1 MKNRMVPGLKKQAA
15 SIQKPQK
22 TRRAIM
28 SEIKKLEN
36 LFTLGK
42 LTRREFVTKLSA
54 FGLMAAVSPALL
66 SGKAMAG
73 TPKKGGRFIQG
84 LATGSTTDSL
94 DCGTFPD
101 NGIVNLNWQLRNNLV
116 EINYKG
122 EPIPELAESWEAS
135 ADAAKWRFHL
145 RKGVEFHN
153 GKSLD
158 AEDVIHSFN
167 HHRGEASKSAAKSL
181 LDAVKDI
188 KADGK
193 QTVVFTLEGGN
204 ADFPAVVSENHFAIV
219 PAGTKGKAWQ
229 DGIGT
234 GGYIL
239 EEFVPGVR
247 AFTRR
252 NPNYWKKGR
261 AHFDEIETLYIAD
274 TNSRTNALKSG
285 QIHFMA
291 RCEFKTARFM
301 EKLPNIQI
309 LRTTSGFE
317 FSNVMWTDTAPYDN
331 NDVRMALKYAV
342 DREHM
347 VKTILQG
354 YGTVGNDNPI
364 GPTYKYH
371 DPEIPQRQYDPDK
384 AKFHLKKAGL
394 SNPTFDLFT
403 SPHSG
408 FDDQALLFKEHA
420 AKAGINI
427 NVIRKPK
434 DGYWSNVWMK
444 QPFCSCHWDARPT
457 ADMKLTIQFALES
470 NWNDTHF
477 KHERFNKV
485 LKEARAELDEAKRRE
500 MYSECQRIIRDEGG
514 QILHMFRDNVD
525 AADKKI
531 KFKNLA
537 GNYGS
542 DGIRNSERWWFD

>member
-1 MKNRMVPGLKKQAA
+1 MKDIG
-15 SIQKPQK
+15 
-22 TRRAIM
+22 
-28 SEIKKLEN
+28 KLEK
-36 LFTLGK
+36 LFREGK
-42 LTRREFVTKLSA
+42 MSRRTFLSQVSA
-54 FGLMAAVSPALL
+54 IGLMAALSPALI
-66 SGKAMAG
+66 SSNAIAA

-116 EINYKG
+116 EINYRG

-135 ADAAKWRFHL
+135 PDAVQWRFKI

-153 GKSLD
+153 GKTLD
-158 AEDVIHSFN
+158 MEDVIYSLN
-167 HHRGEASKSAAKSL
+167 HHRGEDTKSAAKSL
-181 LDAVKDI
+181 MASVKTI

-193 QTVVFTLEGGN
+193 YTVVFNLDGGN
-204 ADFPAVVSENHFAIV
+204 ADFPAVLSENHLAIV
-219 PAGTKGKAWQ
+219 PAGTKGKEWER
-229 DGIGT
+229 GIGT

-239 EEFVPGVR
+239 QEFEPGVR
-247 AFTRR
+247 AITKR
-252 NPNYWKKGR
+252 NPNYWKEGR
-261 AHFDEIETLYIAD
+261 AHFDEIETLYISD
-274 TNSRTNALKSG
+274 TNSRTTALKSG

-291 RCEFKTARFM
+291 RCEPKTA
-301 EKLPNIQI
+301 KLLKRSPDIQI

-317 FSNVMWTDTAPYDN
+317 FSNIMWTDTPPFNN

-342 DREHM
+342 DREQM
-347 VKTILQG
+347 VKTILGG

-371 DPEIPQRQYDPDK
+371 DPEIPQRQYDPHK

-394 SNPTFDLFT
+394 TNPTFDMYT
-403 SPHSG
+403 SPHAT

-420 AKAGINI
+420 AKAGINL
-427 NVIRKPK
+427 NVIRMPT

-444 QPFCSCHWDARPT
+444 KPFCSCHWDARPT
-457 ADMKLTIQFALES
+457 TDMKLTIQFSDES

-477 KHERFNKV
+477 KHERFNK
-485 LKEARAELDEAKRRE
+485 LLREARAELDENKRRE

-525 AADKKI
+525 AAHKSI
-531 KFKNLA
+531 KYKDLA

-542 DGIRNSERWWFD
+542 DGIRNAERWWFA